1 MMNQESSTSPTIL
14 VTGSEGFIGD
24 RLVHASYPHYRVAS
38 FDIARPKKS
47 PLLQDFI
54 HCDMTSDA
62 SVGRALSELRE
73 KCGSHLAS
81 VVHLAAYYNFS
92 GEPSPLYEELTI
104 EGTRRLLNGLREFD
118 VDQFIFASTLLVMKP
133 AEKDE
138 EIDELSPKQAE
149 WDYPKSKLITER
161 VVEQERGDMKAVI
174 LRVSGVY
181 DDECNSLPIAQHMRR
196 IYEEQLE
203 SYVFPGDPE
212 KGQPFV
218 HIDDF
223 VDCVHRVI
231 ERRRE
236 LGDFETF
243 LIAEPDIVSYEELQD
258 FLGSLLHGKEWP
270 TIRIPKAVAK
280 AGAWVREKVA
290 PEGDEPFIKPW
301 MIDLAD
307 QHYPVETDKANEQL
321 GWQPKRLL
329 RDTLSS
335 MAADLL
341 HDPEGWYEK
350 HGLPMPERK
359 GSR

>member
-1 MMNQESSTSPTIL
+1 MSKQPSISPTIL
-14 VTGSEGFIGD
+14 ITGSEGFIGD

-62 SVGRALSELRE
+62 SVGRALSELRG
-73 KCGSHLAS
+73 KRGSHLAS
-81 VVHLAAYYNFS
+81 VVHLAAYYDFS

-133 AEKDE
+133 AEKNE
-138 EIDELSPKQAE
+138 EIDENSPKEAA

-161 VVEQERGDMKAVI
+161 VVEQERGNMKAVI

-181 DDECNSLPIAQHMRR
+181 DDECSSLPIAQHMRR

-203 SYVFPGDPE
+203 SYVFPGDPK

-223 VDCVHRVI
+223 IGCIHRVI
-231 ERRRE
+231 ELRDE

-243 LIAEPDIVSYEELQD
+243 LIAEPDVVSYEELQA
-258 FLGSLLHGKEWP
+258 FLGSLIHGKEWP
-270 TIRIPKAVAK
+270 TVRIPKVVAK
-280 AGAWVREKVA
+280 ARAWVQEKLSE
-290 PEGDEPFIKPW
+290 EGEEPFIKPW

-307 QHYPVETDKANEQL
+307 QHYPVEIDRAREKL
-321 GWQPKRLL
+321 GWEPKRRL

-341 HDPEGWYEK
+341 HDPEEWYER
-350 HGLPMPERK
+350 HGLPMPESK
-359 GSR
+359 ESR

>member
-1 MMNQESSTSPTIL
+1 MSEKSSIGPDIL
-14 VTGSEGFIGD
+14 ITGSEGFIGD

-38 FDIARPKKS
+38 FDVARPKKLPS
-47 PLLQDFI
+47 QQDFI
-54 HCDMTSDA
+54 HCDLTSDA
-62 SVGRALSELRE
+62 SVGRALSELRR
-73 KCGSHLAS
+73 KCGSRLSS
-81 VVHLAAYYNFS
+81 VVHLAAYYDFS

-104 EGTRRLLNGLREFD
+104 DGTRRLLNGLREFD
-118 VDQFIFASTLLVMKP
+118 VEQFIFASTLLVMKP
-133 AEKDE
+133 AEE
-138 EIDELSPKQAE
+138 GEGIDEDSPKEAA

-181 DDECNSLPIAQHMRR
+181 DNECNSLPIAQHMRR

-203 SYVFPGDPE
+203 SYVFPGDPK

-218 HIDDF
+218 HVDDF
-223 VDCVHRVI
+223 IDCVHRVI
-231 ERRRE
+231 ERREE

-243 LIAEPDIVSYEELQD
+243 LVAEPDIVSYEELQD

-270 TIRIPKAVAK
+270 TVRIPKAAAK
-280 AGAWVREKVA
+280 AGAWVRERISK
-290 PEGDEPFIKPW
+290 EGDERFIKPW

-307 QHYPVETDKANEQL
+307 QHYPVEIDKARQKL
-321 GWQPKRLL
+321 GWKPKRRL
-329 RDTLSS
+329 RDTLSR

-341 HDPEGWYEK
+341 HDPEAWYEK
-350 HGLPMPERK
+350 HGLPMPERT